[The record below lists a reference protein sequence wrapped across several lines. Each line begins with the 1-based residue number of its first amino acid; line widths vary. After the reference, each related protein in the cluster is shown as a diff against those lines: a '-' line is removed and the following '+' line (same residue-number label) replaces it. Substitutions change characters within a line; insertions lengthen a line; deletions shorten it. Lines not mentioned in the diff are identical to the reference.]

1 MQDTFMEDF
10 YQNLLQQEDV
20 KNVEVRKNC
29 VIEGRKDTHELDVYW
44 QFNDGEIVYTVII
57 NFKCLNR
64 QLTREDVTEFSKV
77 ISDFPGQTVGIIFT
91 EPVYFQEFVT
101 MASSANIMVY
111 EVIPQMPDFYE
122 PVIDNF
128 HIEVDKE
135 WVAAE
140 KAKAGIDEEITVE
153 ASDSGAMFL
162 YDEQA
167 ICVDNLKSIVDS
179 YLRKRDDRSE
189 ASERIV
195 HKFETPLFL
204 PTGHELIP
212 LVKITEI
219 AFEFSFKLMNEVTKE
234 ERMLEQEYVL
244 GDILDN
250 LFRYL

>member
-44 QFNDGEIVYTVII
+44 QFNDGEIVYTVIV

-128 HIEVDKE
+128 RIEVDKE